1 MAKHKNQLLPDQIVK
16 EIFQYIQRFRDQPL
30 TKNTAVSIFAD
41 LVEEKLEKLYP
52 YYSNEEITNLL
63 VKNLEE
69 MSDNNLDF
77 CVNILAIAKWY
88 YCGRQMYKFDEELS
102 KLLSTQN
109 KSDVTV
115 SIETLKHLPCD
126 NFFVE
131 RQFNNSA
138 GFFVS
143 VDEEVVTIVDIYP
156 TGISSIIC
164 PIADQTTIRDL
175 FESAI
180 RTNSDEAK
188 KYLSGDSEKDQQSI
202 DATVDVICERFQ
214 YIVHLSAINAEIE
227 PITKGAIAKRTSNTN
242 DNPKPT
248 TQSKTQISN
257 VGYRIGASLKPKQAN
272 IKYVDK
278 NKLSEHHGTPKV
290 PHIRRSHFHSFWTGS
305 GENKTLVVK
314 WIGAVFVNGDKEI
327 DTTTLH
333 TIKEE

>member
-16 EIFQYIQRFRDQPL
+16 GIFQYIQRFRDQPL

-102 KLLSTQN
+102 KLLSNQN
-109 KSDVTV
+109 KSDITV

-164 PIADQTTIRDL
+164 PIADQITIRDL

-214 YIVHLSAINAEIE
+214 YIVYLSAINAEIE
-227 PITKGAIAKRTSNTN
+227 PITKGAIGKRTSNTN
-242 DNPKPT
+242 DNPKTT

-257 VGYRIGASLKPKQAN
+257 VGYRIGASLKPKQTN
-272 IKYVDK
+272 VTYVDK
-278 NKLSEHHGTPKV
+278 NKLSEHHGTPKT

>member
-102 KLLSTQN
+102 KLLSNQN
-109 KSDVTV
+109 KSDITV

-131 RQFNNSA
+131 RQFNNSV

-143 VDEEVVTIVDIYP
+143 VDEETVTIVDIYP

-202 DATVDVICERFQ
+202 DATVNVICERFQ
-214 YIVHLSAINAEIE
+214 YIVYLSAINAEIE
-227 PITKGAIAKRTSNTN
+227 PITKGAIVKRTSNTN

-257 VGYRIGASLKPKQAN
+257 VGHRIGASLKPKQAN

-278 NKLSEHHGTPKV
+278 NKLSEHHGAPKA

>member
-16 EIFQYIQRFRDQPL
+16 GIFQYIQRFRDQPL

-102 KLLSTQN
+102 KLLSNQN
-109 KSDVTV
+109 KSDITV

-164 PIADQTTIRDL
+164 PIADQITIRDL

-214 YIVHLSAINAEIE
+214 YIVYLSAINAEIE
-227 PITKGAIAKRTSNTN
+227 PITKGAIGKRTSNTN

-257 VGYRIGASLKPKQAN
+257 VGYRIGASLKPKQTN
-272 IKYVDK
+272 VTYVDK
-278 NKLSEHHGTPKV
+278 NKLSEHHGTPKA

>member
-214 YIVHLSAINAEIE
+214 YIVYLSAINAEIE
-227 PITKGAIAKRTSNTN
+227 PITKGAIVKRTSNTN

-257 VGYRIGASLKPKQAN
+257 VGYRIGASLKPKQTN
-272 IKYVDK
+272 VTYVDK
-278 NKLSEHHGTPKV
+278 NKLSEHHGTPKA

>member
-30 TKNTAVSIFAD
+30 TKNTTISIFAD

-77 CVNILAIAKWY
+77 CVNILAVARWY

-102 KLLSTQN
+102 KLLSNQN

-156 TGISSIIC
+156 TGISSIIF

-175 FESAI
+175 
-180 RTNSDEAK
+180 
-188 KYLSGDSEKDQQSI
+188 LGDSEKDQQSI

-214 YIVHLSAINAEIE
+214 YIVYLSAINAEIE
-227 PITKGAIAKRTSNTN
+227 PITKGAIGKRTSNTN

-257 VGYRIGASLKPKQAN
+257 VGYRIGASLKLKQAN

-278 NKLSEHHGTPKV
+278 NKLSEHHGTPKA

>member
-30 TKNTAVSIFAD
+30 TKNTTISIFAD

-77 CVNILAIAKWY
+77 CVNILAVARWY

-102 KLLSTQN
+102 KLLSNQN

-164 PIADQTTIRDL
+164 PIADQITIRDL

-214 YIVHLSAINAEIE
+214 YIVYLSAINAEIE
-227 PITKGAIAKRTSNTN
+227 PITKGAIGKRTSNTN

-257 VGYRIGASLKPKQAN
+257 VGYRIGASLKPKQTN
-272 IKYVDK
+272 VTYVDK
-278 NKLSEHHGTPKV
+278 NKLSEHHGTPKA